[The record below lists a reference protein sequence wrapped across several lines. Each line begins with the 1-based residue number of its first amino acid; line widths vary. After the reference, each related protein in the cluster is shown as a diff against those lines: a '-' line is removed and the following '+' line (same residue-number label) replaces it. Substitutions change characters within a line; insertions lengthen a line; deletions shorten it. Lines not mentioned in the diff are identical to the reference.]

1 MAKASDADLGDLH
14 ALVALVLGSKL
25 KAPLYDSEGE
35 PIPGTEYC
43 GATAAEISVAVA
55 FLKNNNITA
64 DPETNKGLEDL
75 RKRLQENRANGKK
88 ALTKKAIDDAAAQF
102 ERDLGDMSGILQ

>member
-25 KAPLYDSEGE
+25 KAPLYDGEGNA
-35 PIPGTEYC
+35 IPGTEHC

-64 DPETNKGLEDL
+64 DPETNKGLDDL
-75 RKRLQENRANGKK
+75 RKKLQENRAAGKRT
-88 ALTKKAIDDAAAQF
+88 LTKKTIDEAAAQF
-102 ERDLGDMSGILQ
+102 ERDLGDLSGMMQ